1 MDDFLRSQPGQRQPQ
16 DARSKN
22 AHDPAEVR
30 LFYVAL
36 TRAKEAIDV
45 PPTILSLIG
54 YYVMRP
60 WRRPPFGAGLS

>member
-22 AHDPAEVR
+22 GHDPAEVR

-45 PPTILSLIG
+45 PPTVLSLIG
-54 YYVMRP
+54 
-60 WRRPPFGAGLS
+60 